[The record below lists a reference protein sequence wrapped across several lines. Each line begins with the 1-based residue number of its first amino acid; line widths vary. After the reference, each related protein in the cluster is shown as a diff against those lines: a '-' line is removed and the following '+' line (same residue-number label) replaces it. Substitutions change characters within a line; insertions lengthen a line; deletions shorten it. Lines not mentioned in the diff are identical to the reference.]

1 MFGIIL
7 FIILIAFEEIRFKK
21 ML

>member
-21 ML
+21 IL